1 MIKFVVDSNI
11 IFSAI
16 LNTNSRIAQILLMG
30 SDFYDFYAPK
40 YIRSEIWEHREKIKK
55 IAKLSDE
62 DFIETYELV
71 LKNVTILNHSIADKK
86 NYQEAFELCKNIDVD
101 DIPFVAFSKYLKCK
115 LWTGDKK
122 LINGLQEKGFKNAI
136 TTDELF
142 ENFLRKSNKR
152 KK

>member
-30 SDFYDFYAPK
+30 NDFYDFYAPK

-71 LKNVTILNHSIADKK
+71 IKNVTILNHSIADK
-86 NYQEAFELCKNIDVD
+86 
-101 DIPFVAFSKYLKCK
+101 
-115 LWTGDKK
+115 
-122 LINGLQEKGFKNAI
+122 
-136 TTDELF
+136 
-142 ENFLRKSNKR
+142 NK
-152 KK
+152 